1 MHALHFCKV
10 MHGSLFLLK
19 LKRCHSACSCS
30 SAAILHLNAHSQWHC
45 LLPLHCTYMHA
56 GHEAGTM
63 MPLVWHV
70 CHSARYDCDPALFS
84 MAITPPGMIVILP
97 LVWHVCHSARY
108 DCDPALFGMATTLP
122 GMIVIL
128 PLVWHDYRSVRYDCD
143 PAIGVARLSL
153 CQVWSWSCHC
163 SSILYTCACYCIHV
177 PDLVSI
183 VCDSVYVTTKRH
195 DQNY

>member
-84 MAITPPGMIVILP
+84 MAITPPGIIVILPLVWHDYRFARYDRDPALFSMAITPPGMIVILP

-108 DCDPALFGMATTLP
+108 D
-122 GMIVIL
+122 
-128 PLVWHDYRSVRYDCD
+128 RD
-143 PAIGVARLSL
+143 PAIAV
-153 CQVWSWSCHC
+153 
-163 SSILYTCACYCIHV
+163 LYSIHV
-177 PDLVSI
+177 P
-183 VCDSVYVTTKRH
+183 VTA
-195 DQNY
+195 YMCLI

>member
-84 MAITPPGMIVILP
+84 MAITPPGI
-97 LVWHVCHSARY
+97 
-108 DCDPALFGMATTLP
+108 
-122 GMIVIL
+122 IVIL